1 MERASSR
8 PADVRLC
15 KKLELKAPVGQPAG
29 NRCTCS
35 RVVLTLEIWS
45 LEILTLEKM
54 EQWNLCHSSQLT
66 WVEGSR
72 GGAVAEAFNVVV
84 HRDRVGTEPVARNLN
99 ASKSTQKQ
107 IQKDLNSS
115 QGRKLS
121 TAYLHSHSPNFTTMP
136 RHRST
141 IFLGF

>member
-1 MERASSR
+1 M
-8 PADVRLC
+8 
-15 KKLELKAPVGQPAG
+15 
-29 NRCTCS
+29 
-35 RVVLTLEIWS
+35 
-45 LEILTLEKM
+45 
-54 EQWNLCHSSQLT
+54 
-66 WVEGSR
+66 
-72 GGAVAEAFNVVV
+72 AEAFNVVV
-84 HRDRVGTEPVARNLN
+84 HRDRVGAEPVARNLI

>member
-1 MERASSR
+1 
-8 PADVRLC
+8 
-15 KKLELKAPVGQPAG
+15 
-29 NRCTCS
+29 
-35 RVVLTLEIWS
+35 
-45 LEILTLEKM
+45 M

-99 ASKSTQKQ
+99 ASKCTQKQ

-121 TAYLHSHSPNFTTMP
+121 TAYLHSHSPNFTTTP